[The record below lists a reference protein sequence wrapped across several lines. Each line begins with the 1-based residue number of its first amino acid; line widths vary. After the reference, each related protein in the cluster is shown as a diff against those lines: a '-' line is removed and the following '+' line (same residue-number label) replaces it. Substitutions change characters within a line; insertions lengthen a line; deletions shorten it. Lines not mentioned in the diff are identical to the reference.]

1 MPSRSDEPWVQLA
14 TRIPKELHR
23 RLKLHCVQTDT
34 SVMDFVVSALEKK
47 LEKAGGRERA
57 GRSALRR
64 SLLLSVASLPTG
76 DRRLEKRL
84 AVIADEAVGD
94 AALGAAGL
102 IAAGTHGDR
111 TSEGACRAR
120 AALRGSAAREDA
132 PGGGTSGRNVLF
144 HHERTFTRVGA
155 ADAEAKAGRF

>member
-1 MPSRSDEPWVQLA
+1 M
-14 TRIPKELHR
+14 
-23 RLKLHCVQTDT
+23 
-34 SVMDFVVSALEKK
+34 
-47 LEKAGGRERA
+47 
-57 GRSALRR
+57 
-64 SLLLSVASLPTG
+64 
-76 DRRLEKRL
+76 
-84 AVIADEAVGD
+84 IADEAVGD

-111 TSEGACRAR
+111 SSEGACRAR

-132 PGGGTSGRNVLF
+132 PGGGTSGRNALF

>member
-1 MPSRSDEPWVQLA
+1 MTHSYRTFRAVRSVYE
-14 TRIPKELHR
+14 TRGSP
-23 RLKLHCVQTDT
+23 
-34 SVMDFVVSALEKK
+34 
-47 LEKAGGRERA
+47 
-57 GRSALRR
+57 
-64 SLLLSVASLPTG
+64 
-76 DRRLEKRL
+76 
-84 AVIADEAVGD
+84 VIADEAVGD